1 MKRILFIAGLL
12 SLILS
17 ACGPK
22 ATPTIDPVQIQASA
36 AAAAS
41 TMIALTQQAIP
52 TATNTPEDTP
62 TPLPSPTSIPTMPV
76 LDLSTPTQ
84 QSAPV
89 AANTPIGN
97 DPCNGP
103 LSASA
108 TGPDA
113 RNVVIQNTTNRTVV
127 LALYLNKTPFGE
139 CGIRSFNIG
148 PKGVNTLSNLK
159 AGCYNASAFVG
170 VQGEQ
175 GATKAFGYFCIPN
188 DGHKYTIYI
197 KSESVSLS

>member
-12 SLILS
+12 SLLLS

-41 TMIALTQQAIP
+41 TMIAQTQQAIP

-62 TPLPSPTSIPTMPV
+62 TPLPSPTSIPTLPV

-89 AANTPIGN
+89 GASTPIGN
-97 DPCNGP
+97 DPCQGF

-113 RNVVIQNTTNRTVV
+113 KNIVIVNTTKLPVI
-127 LALYLNKTPFGE
+127 LSMHLNKTAFGE
-139 CGIRSFNIG
+139 CGYRGINLDPRETLRLSDVKIG
-148 PKGVNTLSNLK
+148 
-159 AGCYNASAFVG
+159 C
-170 VQGEQ
+170 
-175 GATKAFGYFCIPN
+175 
-188 DGHKYTIYI
+188 
-197 KSESVSLS
+197 